1 MLLIPKSKICPQ
13 CTARIDKT
21 SYLALLDDNSKNIVC
36 QSCQSCLTIDYSLHN
51 NCAVIFFILFVIF
64 VEFATVGKFY
74 IAIYFLGI
82 VLGAIEILFHNRIA
96 FYFPFVVVNQN
107 ERLDL

>member
-1 MLLIPKSKICPQ
+1 M
-13 CTARIDKT
+13 
-21 SYLALLDDNSKNIVC
+21 
-36 QSCQSCLTIDYSLHN
+36 
-51 NCAVIFFILFVIF
+51 
-64 VEFATVGKFY
+64 GKFY